1 MNCTC
6 PNCGMENAY
15 FEILDEKGVHYVC
28 PDCDHEWCDT
38 SITTS
43 EETDYDEEN
52 Q

>member
-1 MNCTC
+1 
-6 PNCGMENAY
+6 MENAY

-28 PDCDHEWCDT
+28 PDCDHEWHDT